1 MTQPTMWLD
10 KVKEFVHSLEWNKIV
25 TSINPRLVVWLFIS
39 ISIIQNSFFKKKKK
53 KFTYSALRRT
63 SEESALQKEVK
74 LKTLGEIS

>member
-53 KFTYSALRRT
+53 SSLILH
-63 SEESALQKEVK
+63 SEEPARNLHFKRK
-74 LKTLGEIS
+74 